1 MKFLVT
7 GAAGFIASN
16 YLEIMVNKY
25 HNDFFICFDKLT
37 YAGDIERLKDLSNK
51 PNFIFIKGDICSKK
65 DVSNI
70 FKKYK
75 IDYVINFA
83 AETHVDT
90 SIKDPSI
97 FFETNVE
104 GVVNLLNYSV
114 KYKVKRFHQV
124 STDEVY
130 GSTELDSKYQFKEI
144 DNLNPSNPY
153 SSSKASADLIA
164 LAYSKTYGL
173 DVTISR
179 SSNNFGKNQNSEKLI
194 PLVIE
199 KALKNEHIPIY
210 GNGLNV
216 RDWIYVED
224 NCHAID
230 FIVRNGKKGEI
241 YNISTHNELSNIEI
255 VHRTLSYIGKSFD
268 LIEHVEDR
276 KAHDKRY
283 ALNTKKL
290 AELGY
295 NFENSNFDEHL
306 KKTIEFYKGR

>member
-1 MKFLVT
+1 MNFLIT
-7 GAAGFIASN
+7 GAAGFIGSN

-25 HNDFFICFDKLT
+25 HKDLFICFDKLT
-37 YAGDIERLKDLSNK
+37 YAGDINRLKGLFNK
-51 PNFIFIKGDICSKK
+51 PNFVFVKGDICSKK

-75 IDYVINFA
+75 IDYIVNFA
-83 AETHVDT
+83 AETHVDK

-97 FFETNVE
+97 FFKSNVE
-104 GVVNLLNYSV
+104 GVVNLLNHAV
-114 KYKVKRFHQV
+114 KYKIKRFHQV

-130 GSTELDSKYQFKEI
+130 GSTDLDSKYQFKETDI
-144 DNLNPSNPY
+144 LNPSNPY

-224 NCHAID
+224 NCNAID

-255 VHRTLSYIGKSFD
+255 VHRTLSYLGKSFD
-268 LIEHVEDR
+268 LIKYVEDR

-283 ALNTKKL
+283 ALNTEKL
-290 AELGY
+290 AKLGY
-295 NFENSNFDEHL
+295 NFRNSNFDEYL
-306 KKTIEFYKGR
+306 KRTIEFYKGR

>member
-1 MKFLVT
+1 MIFIIT
-7 GAAGFIASN
+7 GAAGFIGSN

-37 YAGDIERLKDLSNK
+37 YAGDIQRLKYLTNK
-51 PNFIFIKGDICSKK
+51 PNFIFVKGDICSKK
-65 DVSNI
+65 CVSNI

-75 IDYVINFA
+75 VDYIVNFA

-97 FFETNVE
+97 FFKTNVE
-104 GVVNLLNYSV
+104 GVVNLLNHAV
-114 KYKVKRFHQV
+114 KYKIKRFHQV

-130 GSTELDSKYQFKEI
+130 GSTELDSTYQFKEI
-144 DNLNPSNPY
+144 DILNPSNPY

-241 YNISTHNELSNIEI
+241 YNVSTHNELSNIEI
-255 VHRTLSYIGKSFD
+255 VHRILNYLGKSFD

-295 NFENSNFDEHL
+295 NFENSNFNEHL

>member
-1 MKFLVT
+1 MNFLIT
-7 GAAGFIASN
+7 GSAGFIGSN

-37 YAGDIERLKDLSNK
+37 YAGDIERFKDLTNK
-51 PNFIFIKGDICSKK
+51 PNFIFVKGDICSKK

-75 IDYVINFA
+75 IDYIVNFA

-97 FFETNVE
+97 FFKTNVE
-104 GVVNLLNYSV
+104 GVVNLLNYAV

-130 GSTELDSKYQFKEI
+130 GSTDLDSKYQFKETDI
-144 DNLNPSNPY
+144 LCPSNPY

-194 PLVIE
+194 PLVID
-199 KALKNEHIPIY
+199 KALKNEQIPIY

-224 NCHAID
+224 NCDAID

-255 VHRTLSYIGKSFD
+255 VKRILNHLGKPLD
-268 LIEHVEDR
+268 LIEYVEDR

-283 ALNTKKL
+283 ALNTEKL
-290 AELGY
+290 AKLGY
-295 NFENSNFDEHL
+295 NFKNSSFDEDL
-306 KKTIEFYKGR
+306 KKTIEFYEGK

>member
-1 MKFLVT
+1 MFFIIT
-7 GAAGFIASN
+7 GAAGFIGSN

-25 HNDFFICFDKLT
+25 HKDFFICFDKLT
-37 YAGDIERLKDLSNK
+37 YAGDIERLRDLTNK

-75 IDYVINFA
+75 IDYIINFA

-97 FFETNVE
+97 FFKTNVE
-104 GVVNLLNYSV
+104 GVVNLLNHAV
-114 KYKVKRFHQV
+114 KYKIKRFHQV

-130 GSTELDSKYQFKEI
+130 GSTDLDSKYQFKEI
-144 DNLNPSNPY
+144 DILNPSNPY

-194 PLVIE
+194 PLVID
-199 KALKNEHIPIY
+199 KALKNERIPIY

-224 NCHAID
+224 NCDAID

-255 VHRTLSYIGKSFD
+255 VKRILNYLGKPLD
-268 LIEHVEDR
+268 LIEYVEDR

-283 ALNTKKL
+283 ALNTEKL
-290 AELGY
+290 AKLGY
-295 NFENSNFDEHL
+295 NFKNNTFDEDL
-306 KKTIEFYKGR
+306 KKTIEFYKGK